1 MLTVSDVSLRF
12 SDRKL
17 FDDVNIAFKP
27 GNTYGLIGANGAGKS
42 TFLKILAG
50 DIEPTTG
57 HISLGP
63 DERLSVLRQNH
74 FDYEDERVIDVV
86 IMGNERLYDIMKEKD
101 ALYEK
106 EDFSDED
113 GIKAAELEAEFAEM
127 DGWEADSNASKL
139 MQGLG
144 LDESIMYSQMADL
157 GGNEKVKVLLAQAL
171 FGDPDII
178 LLDLGLPDMDGL
190 DVISS
195 VRSWSLCPIIVLSA
209 RTTDNDKVSSL
220 DLGADDYITKP
231 FSTNELLARIRTSLR
246 HSNRV
251 VTNDSVSEKPYA
263 ALGLKI
269 DFMKRIITRDGEP
282 IHLTPVEY
290 KIVAYIA
297 KNSGKVITYSSILK
311 NVWGPN
317 MDENDNKIL
326 RVNMANIRRKI
337 EPNPAEPT
345 YILTELG
352 VGYRMLEDSSL

>member
-1 MLTVSDVSLRF
+1 MKDYTILLIEDE
-12 SDRKL
+12 K
-17 FDDVNIAFKP
+17 NIADFVE
-27 GNTYGLIGANGAGKS
+27 
-42 TFLKILAG
+42 KILRSNDYKVVTAS
-50 DIEPTTG
+50 TG
-57 HISLGP
+57 GEGLSL
-63 DERLSVLRQNH
+63 
-74 FDYEDERVIDVV
+74 
-86 IMGNERLYDIMKEKD
+86 
-101 ALYEK
+101 
-106 EDFSDED
+106 
-113 GIKAAELEAEFAEM
+113 IK
-127 DGWEADSNASKL
+127 SRC
-139 MQGLG
+139 
-144 LDESIMYSQMADL
+144 
-157 GGNEKVKVLLAQAL
+157 
-171 FGDPDII
+171 PDII

-220 DLGADDYITKP
+220 DLGADDY
-231 FSTNELLARIRTSLR
+231 RTSLR

-269 DFMKRIITRDGEP
+269 DFMKRIITRNGEP

>member
-1 MLTVSDVSLRF
+1 M
-12 SDRKL
+12 K
-17 FDDVNIAFKP
+17 NI
-27 GNTYGLIGANGAGKS
+27 LI
-42 TFLKILAG
+42 I
-50 DIEPTTG
+50 
-57 HISLGP
+57 
-63 DERLSVLRQNH
+63 
-74 FDYEDERVIDVV
+74 EDEKKIR
-86 IMGNERLYDIMKEKD
+86 RYLQ
-101 ALYEK
+101 L
-106 EDFSDED
+106 
-113 GIKAAELEAEFAEM
+113 ELEHEKYSVDTAQ
-127 DGWEADSNASKL
+127 DGEE
-139 MQGLG
+139 G
-144 LDESIMYSQMADL
+144 I
-157 GGNEKVKVLLAQAL
+157 EKFKNN
-171 FGDPDII
+171 FYDII

>member
-1 MLTVSDVSLRF
+1 MKDYTILLIEDE
-12 SDRKL
+12 K
-17 FDDVNIAFKP
+17 NIADFVE
-27 GNTYGLIGANGAGKS
+27 
-42 TFLKILAG
+42 KILRSNDYKVVTAS
-50 DIEPTTG
+50 TG
-57 HISLGP
+57 GEGLSL
-63 DERLSVLRQNH
+63 
-74 FDYEDERVIDVV
+74 
-86 IMGNERLYDIMKEKD
+86 
-101 ALYEK
+101 
-106 EDFSDED
+106 
-113 GIKAAELEAEFAEM
+113 IK
-127 DGWEADSNASKL
+127 SRC
-139 MQGLG
+139 
-144 LDESIMYSQMADL
+144 
-157 GGNEKVKVLLAQAL
+157 
-171 FGDPDII
+171 PDII

-282 IHLTPVEY
+282 IHLTPAEY

>member
-1 MLTVSDVSLRF
+1 MPSQS
-12 SDRKL
+12 
-17 FDDVNIAFKP
+17 NIWVVECKNEDYPYFKP
-27 GNTYGLIGANGAGKS
+27 GDIVRCQKYNNGNIKYYDAIVTVQVDSYTYIMQKA
-42 TFLKILAG
+42 
-50 DIEPTTG
+50 
-57 HISLGP
+57 
-63 DERLSVLRQNH
+63 LSV
-74 FDYEDERVIDVV
+74 FDTYTEVSYDDEGNLIKFEQSFNDTQYNKTEQLYNSNTNEYE
-86 IMGNERLYDIMKEKD
+86 
-101 ALYEK
+101 
-106 EDFSDED
+106 
-113 GIKAAELEAEFAEM
+113 
-127 DGWEADSNASKL
+127 
-139 MQGLG
+139 
-144 LDESIMYSQMADL
+144 
-157 GGNEKVKVLLAQAL
+157 
-171 FGDPDII
+171 P
-178 LLDLGLPDMDGL
+178 
-190 DVISS
+190 
-195 VRSWSLCPIIVLSA
+195 A

-269 DFMKRIITRDGEP
+269 DFMKRIITRNGEP

>member
-1 MLTVSDVSLRF
+1 MKDYTILLIEDE
-12 SDRKL
+12 K
-17 FDDVNIAFKP
+17 NIADFVE
-27 GNTYGLIGANGAGKS
+27 
-42 TFLKILAG
+42 KILRSNDYKVVTAS
-50 DIEPTTG
+50 TG
-57 HISLGP
+57 GEGLSL
-63 DERLSVLRQNH
+63 
-74 FDYEDERVIDVV
+74 
-86 IMGNERLYDIMKEKD
+86 
-101 ALYEK
+101 
-106 EDFSDED
+106 
-113 GIKAAELEAEFAEM
+113 IK
-127 DGWEADSNASKL
+127 S
-139 MQGLG
+139 
-144 LDESIMYSQMADL
+144 
-157 GGNEKVKVLLAQAL
+157 
-171 FGDPDII
+171 
-178 LLDLGLPDMDGL
+178 
-190 DVISS
+190 
-195 VRSWSLCPIIVLSA
+195 RCP
-209 RTTDNDKVSSL
+209 

>member
-1 MLTVSDVSLRF
+1 MKDYTILLIEDE
-12 SDRKL
+12 K
-17 FDDVNIAFKP
+17 NIADFVE
-27 GNTYGLIGANGAGKS
+27 
-42 TFLKILAG
+42 KILRSNDYKVVTAS
-50 DIEPTTG
+50 TG
-57 HISLGP
+57 GEGLSL
-63 DERLSVLRQNH
+63 
-74 FDYEDERVIDVV
+74 
-86 IMGNERLYDIMKEKD
+86 
-101 ALYEK
+101 
-106 EDFSDED
+106 
-113 GIKAAELEAEFAEM
+113 IK
-127 DGWEADSNASKL
+127 SRC
-139 MQGLG
+139 
-144 LDESIMYSQMADL
+144 
-157 GGNEKVKVLLAQAL
+157 
-171 FGDPDII
+171 PDII

-251 VTNDSVSEKPYA
+251 VTNDSA
-263 ALGLKI
+263 
-269 DFMKRIITRDGEP
+269 RDGEP

>member
-1 MLTVSDVSLRF
+1 MKDYTILLIEDE
-12 SDRKL
+12 K
-17 FDDVNIAFKP
+17 NIADFVE
-27 GNTYGLIGANGAGKS
+27 
-42 TFLKILAG
+42 KILRSNDYKVVTAS
-50 DIEPTTG
+50 TG
-57 HISLGP
+57 GEGLSL
-63 DERLSVLRQNH
+63 
-74 FDYEDERVIDVV
+74 
-86 IMGNERLYDIMKEKD
+86 
-101 ALYEK
+101 
-106 EDFSDED
+106 
-113 GIKAAELEAEFAEM
+113 IK
-127 DGWEADSNASKL
+127 SRC
-139 MQGLG
+139 
-144 LDESIMYSQMADL
+144 
-157 GGNEKVKVLLAQAL
+157 
-171 FGDPDII
+171 PDII

-297 KNSGKVITYSSILK
+297 KN
-311 NVWGPN
+311 VWGPN

>member
-1 MLTVSDVSLRF
+1 MFQV
-12 SDRKL
+12 
-17 FDDVNIAFKP
+17 
-27 GNTYGLIGANGAGKS
+27 
-42 TFLKILAG
+42 
-50 DIEPTTG
+50 
-57 HISLGP
+57 
-63 DERLSVLRQNH
+63 
-74 FDYEDERVIDVV
+74 
-86 IMGNERLYDIMKEKD
+86 
-101 ALYEK
+101 
-106 EDFSDED
+106 
-113 GIKAAELEAEFAEM
+113 
-127 DGWEADSNASKL
+127 
-139 MQGLG
+139 
-144 LDESIMYSQMADL
+144 
-157 GGNEKVKVLLAQAL
+157 
-171 FGDPDII
+171 
-178 LLDLGLPDMDGL
+178 
-190 DVISS
+190 
-195 VRSWSLCPIIVLSA
+195 
-209 RTTDNDKVSSL
+209 VSSL